1 MVSTQ
6 PQAASEVVAG
16 AAPPPTSTNNNNNN
30 NNQQPISLY
39 ARKLLQ
45 KLSTLHPS
53 ASLESRQAIA
63 SWIIFNRKKCDGV
76 GEGLL
81 VSIMECSDD
90 GSGNSADSGANL
102 SRLILILGIIHQVL
116 MSNCPTTDGS
126 VAVGEGSDDVDT
138 WNKSSQLRT
147 RLGEIVIL
155 PLWKALAMA
164 LHRTMHET
172 TTMTN
177 RDVYLE
183 EIENVLNEW
192 KEHNVFGGPTVWE
205 EYKRAW
211 NRTLREVSTTLLE
224 NEGGVIG
231 GDSTNSMNSTI
242 DSMSPEIATTT
253 QEGGDAI
260 DEVAQQEE
268 QVTVA
273 IKETII
279 DTDESEKVDTNNM
292 TSDDVVEAIHDIKRD
307 LNVVEAT
314 KRESVVNIDVE
325 VDFEV
330 RSYRFSI
337 ALLFLF
343 GN

>member
-16 AAPPPTSTNNNNNN
+16 AAPPPTSTNNNNDND
-30 NNQQPISLY
+30 QQPISLY

-63 SWIIFNRKKCDGV
+63 SWIIFNRKKCDGM

-90 GSGNSADSGANL
+90 SSGNKSADFGANL
-102 SRLILILGIIHQVL
+102 ARLMLILGIVHQVL

-138 WNKSSQLRT
+138 WNKSSQLRI

-231 GDSTNSMNSTI
+231 GDSTNSMNSTT
-242 DSMSPEIATTT
+242 DSISPDIATTT
-253 QEGGDAI
+253 QKGGDAI
-260 DEVAQQEE
+260 DEAAQQEE

-307 LNVVEAT
+307 LNEVEAT

-330 RSYRFSI
+330 RSYRFR
-337 ALLFLF
+337 LLFYF
-343 GN
+343 